1 MLATPSQRNL
11 TLLLEELDI
20 PPGAYERAER
30 RYQNL
35 GEFFGSD
42 HAQCAR
48 FSPHIYPQG
57 SFRLGTVIRPLD
69 GGEYDLDVG
78 CRLRAGV
85 SKSAYTQRQLKR
97 LVGQDLE
104 RYRTL
109 RGIEEELDEK
119 RRCWRLAYQDE
130 LAFHM
135 DVVPSIPEEAPRRR
149 VLQERMQLNGLDAAV
164 AARVAQ
170 HAGAITDTEDD
181 NFDVISPEWL
191 VSNSEG
197 FALWF
202 ESRMRQARLLLER
215 QAAQAGFTI
224 DDLPAQRWNSPL
236 QAAIRLLK
244 RHRDHMYL
252 SNTDSQPISV
262 IITTLAA
269 LAYRGETDV
278 ESALLGVLE
287 RMEGFVQAAVP
298 HVPNPV
304 NPAEDFADKWDHQDY
319 AHLHLEYNFRGW
331 LAQAQ
336 AHFAALRAAGS
347 VTQLEAA
354 LRPFAVT
361 PGRERLVETL
371 GSAANAPAAAV
382 EPAGRPWGS
391 SCRSQ

>member
-1 MLATPSQRNL
+1 MTATPAQRNL
-11 TLLLEELDI
+11 ALLLEELDI

-42 HAQCAR
+42 RAQCAR

-57 SFRLGTVIRPLD
+57 SFRLGTVVRPLD

-78 CRLRAGV
+78 CRLREGV
-85 SKSAYTQRQLKR
+85 SKTAYTQQQLKR
-97 LVGQDLE
+97 VVGQDVE
-104 RYRTL
+104 RYRAQ
-109 RGIEEELDEK
+109 RGIEEPLDEK

-135 DVVPSIPEEAPRRR
+135 DVVPSIPEDAPRRQ
-149 VLQERMQLNGLDAAV
+149 VLQERMQFSGMDAVV
-164 AARVAQ
+164 ATRVAQ
-170 HAGAITDTEDD
+170 HAGAITDNEDD
-181 NFDVISPEWL
+181 NYDVISAEWR

-202 ESRMRQARLLLER
+202 ESRMRQAQLLLER
-215 QAAQAGFTI
+215 QAAQVGVTI

-244 RHRDHMYL
+244 RHRDYMYRD
-252 SNTDSQPISV
+252 NTDSQPISV

-287 RMEGFVQAAVP
+287 RMESFVRVAAP

-304 NPAEDFADKWDHQDY
+304 NPDEDFADKWDDPTY
-319 AHLHLEYNFRGW
+319 AHLYLEHNFRGW
-331 LAQAQ
+331 LLQAK
-336 AHFAALRAAGS
+336 AHFAALRSAGS
-347 VTQLEAA
+347 ETLLEAA

-361 PGRERLVETL
+361 PGRDRLIETV
-371 GSAANAPAAAV
+371 GAAVSAPAATV
-382 EPAGRPWGS
+382 EPSGRPWANP
-391 SCRSQ
+391 CRSR